1 MGHDGLRR
9 SHLRVRGYT
18 SGMPRN
24 PFSRILAALAVAAG
38 AGCSVGRTADRAE
51 GHPEPPPF
59 PAAWV
64 GSWRGTITTHG
75 GAGPME
81 VSMTLDIAPEAEPG
95 RWTWTTTYEGPAGK
109 QVRAYR
115 LVARDERAGSFAIDE
130 RNGIVLPARWVAGT
144 LYASFEVQGSR
155 VDVREELVGAGTPD
169 AAIAVEMATVRVE
182 AGESTGGTPGPG
194 GAEVPAVRGWAPSS
208 VQRGL
213 LRPAVAR

>member
-1 MGHDGLRR
+1 MPTT
-9 SHLRVRGYT
+9 SHARASVA
-18 SGMPRN
+18 
-24 PFSRILAALAVAAG
+24 FALAAVAC
-38 AGCSVGRTADRAE
+38 GCATGRPGDAARQ
-51 GHPEPPPF
+51 HPEPPPF

-95 RWTWTTTYEGPAGK
+95 RWAWTITYEGPAGK

-115 LVARDERAGSFAIDE
+115 LLARDEPKGSFAIDE

-169 AAIAVEMATVRVE
+169 AAIAVEMATVRVDT
-182 AGESTGGTPGPG
+182 GESTGGTPGPG
-194 GAEVPAVRGWAPSS
+194 GAGIPAVRGWAPSS